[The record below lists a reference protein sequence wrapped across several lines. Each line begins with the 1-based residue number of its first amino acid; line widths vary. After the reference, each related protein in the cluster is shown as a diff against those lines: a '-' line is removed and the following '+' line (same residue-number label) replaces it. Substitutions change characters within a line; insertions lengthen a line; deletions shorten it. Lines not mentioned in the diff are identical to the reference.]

1 MKVVDCLKFHFL
13 KTILAIAAVVVF
25 TFAPTTKKEQIKE
38 LNTPI
43 AYVDPNPG
51 GG

>member
-1 MKVVDCLKFHFL
+1 MVDCLKFHFL
-13 KTILAIAAVVVF
+13 KTILAIAAVAVF
-25 TFAPTTKKEQIKE
+25 TFAPATKQEKVKE
-38 LNTPI
+38 LNSPI

>member
-1 MKVVDCLKFHFL
+1 MKFHFL
-13 KTILAIAAVVVF
+13 KTIVAIAAVVVF
-25 TFAPTTKKEQIKE
+25 TFAPATEKVKE
-38 LNTPI
+38 LNAPI